1 MGGNPFPED
10 TIHGAFVA
18 SANADPDAI
27 ALLGDD
33 DEGTPTLSFGQ
44 LAGLCRGLA
53 SHLDRGSRGADRCG
67 PPVFRGDPR
76 GIGVG
81 ASAAVSLDSSA
92 ELIVVYFAV
101 LMAGKA
107 FAPLETSLPPAALD
121 GVLTALV
128 DDANLTHHIV
138 AAIAPDGD
146 PPTLIPGVRTLAIRL
161 RSGSSSGGGDDD
173 GEPSLEV
180 RESGVPVTYIG
191 CDGRDGGGG
200 WWASDRHA
208 RDGPDDVAHV
218 IHTGGSTGRPKAVVC
233 SHRGSLLS
241 HAARRRAHPYEPGDV
256 TGVCVF
262 GVWDAACALLAGSQ
276 AAMLPPGIV
285 RAGGDALAAA
295 MSARRVT
302 RTLLT
307 PSLAKLLLA
316 AAAESEHAPAVEA
329 LAGLR
334 VLVLCGET
342 SSPSLADDLLLRMN
356 PARRQTPPGV
366 LANLYSTSEAHD
378 VALEPSLSLGVPTTT
393 CGSPHDHVELAV
405 ADDDGGLIA
414 ERGKEGWLHVAGDGV
429 AAGYL
434 GSHGWDATRRRF
446 VSRTWAPFATQPA
459 TTSEARTWYDTGDR
473 AMILADGRLAV
484 LGRGDAGAG
493 GRVKIRGKLVDL
505 AGVEEALEDH
515 PLVEAC
521 ACVARALSIGVQTVS
536 GPSPDASPPASL
548 VAFVKRRRR
557 LRDVG
562 TGAETE
568 EREEGTR
575 KERREENDE
584 DGEEDGEEEGQLR
597 AWLADRLPRW
607 SVPAR
612 IVFVDGIP
620 LTAAAASSAP
630 KRDRRALANVP
641 LPPAPSTRRPRR
653 TLVGHVSDNEEAV
666 AAAVRLA
673 ANALGVSPASD
684 PCTWTSLMI
693 NGDSGLFSEL
703 GGASLEAQRLL
714 FALRSAPELNPNHPE
729 SCPDPTY
736 AWGRITP
743 ADVIAADTPAR
754 IVAAAAAAAKGTTA
768 TTTGGGAL
776 TARGLFAEAAR
787 VANELGIGMWSA
799 DGGWRDYSRR
809 VEDATSGTTTNGAS
823 NGTGASIRGARGVL
837 LTGATGLLGRRLMT
851 ELLARMGDDAEL
863 FCLVRGADDDVAAA
877 RLASTLSSSSSS
889 SFSSEIPSQH
899 RNTKPEGV
907 LDPRVRVI
915 AGDAAAPK
923 LELDSSAYAQL
934 ASSVDVIVHAA
945 GVVSAVAPYASAAFG
960 NVAPAREMI
969 RLALTRPGR
978 IAVHHVSSSAALPP
992 LGTPAAAEEKY
1003 FYRVSGDSK
1012 GVGEDGDGKGEG
1024 GTFWSERA
1032 TSGGEPLAA
1041 LASAGGY
1048 DTARVHGG
1056 TWQGYSQAKWVAE
1069 MLVWAAAKSGGVPV
1083 CVHRP
1088 GNIGPCAVTGEGCET
1103 DATLALAWATCAG
1116 AERTGKQS
1124 EEVDF
1129 ASRSTLGGLGSTWRL
1144 WWTPADVVARAV
1156 AVVAGMTGDAWG
1168 NRALHIDPSDPPPAS
1183 ALLNRAWARMS
1194 SDQMRSDRTRP
1205 EPTGTV
1211 FEPTTGTVFEPTVS
1225 APSHGTREEERDGD
1239 WDEDVELGPWREALV
1254 AGLAAF
1260 PPSLQGA
1267 ARKVRS
1273 LMALKSGLSGAI
1285 GRAER
1290 RMDTAEL
1297 RSMLRRSEEEGGDGF
1312 MDVSEEVLGRYVDR
1326 FARLVR
1332 DG

>member
-128 DDANLTHHIV
+128 DDASLTHHIV

-146 PPTLIPGVRTLAIRL
+146 PPTRPGVRTLAIRL
-161 RSGSSSGGGDDD
+161 TRSGSSSGGGDDD

-191 CDGRDGGGG
+191 CDGRDSGGG

-262 GVWDAACALLAGSQ
+262 GVWDAACALLAGSP
-276 AAMLPPGIV
+276 AAMLPPGII

-302 RTLLT
+302 RTMLT

-316 AAAESEHAPAVEA
+316 AAAESEAAVEA

-393 CGSPHDHVELAV
+393 CGLPHDHVELAV

-434 GSHGWDATRRRF
+434 GSHGWDATRQRF
-446 VSRTWAPFATQPA
+446 VSRTWAPIATQPA

-536 GPSPDASPPASL
+536 GTSPDASPPASL

-641 LPPAPSTRRPRR
+641 LPPAPSTRRPRLTR
-653 TLVGHVSDNEEAV
+653 VEHVSDTEAPRQRSGHEEVV

-673 ANALGVSPASD
+673 ANTLGVSPASD
-684 PCTWTSLMI
+684 PSSNGTSLTI
-693 NGDSGLFSEL
+693 HGESGLFSEL
-703 GGASLEAQRLL
+703 GGASLEAQALL
-714 FALRSAPELNPNHPE
+714 FALRSAPELNPNPE
-729 SCPDPTY
+729 SYPNPTY
-736 AWGRITP
+736 AWDRITP

-754 IVAAAAAAAKGTTA
+754 IVAAAAEAAKGTTG

-776 TARGLFAEAAR
+776 TARGLFAEAAG

-823 NGTGASIRGARGVL
+823 NGTGASIRSAKGVL

-851 ELLARMGDDAEL
+851 ELLARMRDDAEL
-863 FCLVRGADDDVAAA
+863 ICLVRGADDDVAAA
-877 RLASTLSSSSSS
+877 RLASTLSS
-889 SFSSEIPSQH
+889 
-899 RNTKPEGV
+899 V
-907 LDPRVRVI
+907 LDPRVRVV
-915 AGDAAAPK
+915 AGDAAVPR
-923 LELDSSAYAQL
+923 LGLSSRAYAQL

-1003 FYRVSGDSK
+1003 FYGVSGNAK

-1024 GTFWSERA
+1024 ATFWSERA

-1124 EEVDF
+1124 EVDF
-1129 ASRSTLGGLGSTWRL
+1129 ASRSTLGGVGTTWRL

-1183 ALLNRAWARMS
+1183 ALLNRAWARMR
-1194 SDQMRSDRTRP
+1194 SDRMRSDRTRSDRMSFDRTRP
-1205 EPTGTV
+1205 EPN
-1211 FEPTTGTVFEPTVS
+1211 GTVFEPTVS
-1225 APSHGTREEERDGD
+1225 DPSHGTREEERDGG
-1239 WDEDVELGPWREALV
+1239 WDEEDVELGPWREALV

-1290 RMDTAEL
+1290 RMDTTEL

>member
-53 SHLDRGSRGADRCG
+53 SHLDRGSRAADRCG

-121 GVLTALV
+121 GVITALV

-146 PPTLIPGVRTLAIRL
+146 PPTRPGVRTLAIRL
-161 RSGSSSGGGDDD
+161 TRSGSSSGGGDDD

-191 CDGRDGGGG
+191 CDGRDDGGG
-200 WWASDRHA
+200 WWASDRFA

-241 HAARRRAHPYEPGDV
+241 HAARRRAHPYVTGDV

-262 GVWDAACALLAGSQ
+262 GVWDAACALLAWI
-276 AAMLPPGIV
+276 PGGDAPA
-285 RAGGDALAAA
+285 RDHPSGGDALAAA

-302 RTLLT
+302 RTMLT

-316 AAAESEHAPAVEA
+316 AAAESEAAVEA

-434 GSHGWDATRRRF
+434 GSHGWDATRQRF

-521 ACVARALSIGVQTVS
+521 ACVARALSRDGIGVRTVS
-536 GPSPDASPPASL
+536 GPSPEVSGPSPEVSGPSPEGPPASL

-562 TGAETE
+562 TGAERE

-653 TLVGHVSDNEEAV
+653 TRVGHVSDNEEAV

-673 ANALGVSPASD
+673 ANALGISPASD
-684 PCTWTSLMI
+684 PCTGTSLTI
-693 NGDSGLFSEL
+693 HGESRLFSEL
-703 GGASLEAQRLL
+703 GGASLEAQALL

-729 SCPDPTY
+729 SCPTL
-736 AWGRITP
+736 RT
-743 ADVIAADTPAR
+743 
-754 IVAAAAAAAKGTTA
+754 
-768 TTTGGGAL
+768 
-776 TARGLFAEAAR
+776 RGIE
-787 VANELGIGMWSA
+787 
-799 DGGWRDYSRR
+799 SRR
-809 VEDATSGTTTNGAS
+809 LTSSPRIPPPG
-823 NGTGASIRGARGVL
+823 
-837 LTGATGLLGRRLMT
+837 
-851 ELLARMGDDAEL
+851 
-863 FCLVRGADDDVAAA
+863 
-877 RLASTLSSSSSS
+877 SS
-889 SFSSEIPSQH
+889 PPP
-899 RNTKPEGV
+899 RKPQ
-907 LDPRVRVI
+907 RVRRVRRR
-915 AGDAAAPK
+915 
-923 LELDSSAYAQL
+923 
-934 ASSVDVIVHAA
+934 AA
-945 GVVSAVAPYASAAFG
+945 G
-960 NVAPAREMI
+960 R
-969 RLALTRPGR
+969 
-978 IAVHHVSSSAALPP
+978 
-992 LGTPAAAEEKY
+992 
-1003 FYRVSGDSK
+1003 
-1012 GVGEDGDGKGEG
+1012 
-1024 GTFWSERA
+1024 
-1032 TSGGEPLAA
+1032 
-1041 LASAGGY
+1041 
-1048 DTARVHGG
+1048 
-1056 TWQGYSQAKWVAE
+1056 
-1069 MLVWAAAKSGGVPV
+1069 
-1083 CVHRP
+1083 
-1088 GNIGPCAVTGEGCET
+1088 
-1103 DATLALAWATCAG
+1103 
-1116 AERTGKQS
+1116 
-1124 EEVDF
+1124 
-1129 ASRSTLGGLGSTWRL
+1129 
-1144 WWTPADVVARAV
+1144 
-1156 AVVAGMTGDAWG
+1156 
-1168 NRALHIDPSDPPPAS
+1168 
-1183 ALLNRAWARMS
+1183 
-1194 SDQMRSDRTRP
+1194 
-1205 EPTGTV
+1205 
-1211 FEPTTGTVFEPTVS
+1211 
-1225 APSHGTREEERDGD
+1225 
-1239 WDEDVELGPWREALV
+1239 
-1254 AGLAAF
+1254 
-1260 PPSLQGA
+1260 
-1267 ARKVRS
+1267 
-1273 LMALKSGLSGAI
+1273 
-1285 GRAER
+1285 
-1290 RMDTAEL
+1290 
-1297 RSMLRRSEEEGGDGF
+1297 
-1312 MDVSEEVLGRYVDR
+1312 
-1326 FARLVR
+1326 
-1332 DG
+1332 